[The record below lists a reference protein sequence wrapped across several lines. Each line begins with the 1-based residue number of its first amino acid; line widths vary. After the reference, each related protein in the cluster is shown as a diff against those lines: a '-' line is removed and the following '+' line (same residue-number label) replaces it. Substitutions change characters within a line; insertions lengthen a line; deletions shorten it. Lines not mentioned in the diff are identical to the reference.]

1 MNKTE
6 LLNQLSRDSE
16 ERLLLA
22 RALDRLELARTR
34 NIPACTGF
42 LSPQERA
49 SVENLLGASG
59 HPAHLFYGGYEGA
72 ERTVCA
78 FLPDWLEGADWA
90 ADPDSCPVRAIR
102 CTWSGVKLSHRD
114 FLGAILGLG
123 LDREKVGDL
132 LVGDGVC
139 DILAL
144 EEITDFLLLHLD
156 QAGRAKLKAAP
167 LPLDRLEPPEVKVKA
182 IRDTVSS
189 LRLDA
194 VAASGFSLSRGRAA
208 ELISA
213 PTRVAAQVKAS
224 LDAGSA
230 VFPQTGLVACQG
242 VEGGYAQQACDKVF
256 SFADIMYFRSWEG
269 VFSAVQKGLCRY
281 GVLPIENSA
290 NGSVNGVYDLM
301 RSFDFHIVR
310 SVKLHVNHSLLALP
324 GATLSGIT
332 EIFSH
337 EQAIGQCA
345 AFLKSMPGV
354 KVTVCENTAMAAK
367 MVADS
372 GRSDVAA
379 ISSPV
384 CAAIY
389 GLTELK
395 QAIQD
400 TDNNYTR
407 FIVIAKNAEIYPGA
421 DHLSL
426 MFKVGHTPGSLT
438 RILSRFS
445 SLGLNMTKLESRPI
459 QGADFHYMFHLDFE
473 GSIYDPQVVKLLSE
487 LERELDLFVFLGA
500 YSEV

>member
-6 LLNQLSRDSE
+6 LLNKLSRDSE

-22 RALDRLELARTR
+22 RALDRLELASTR

-208 ELISA
+208 ELISSGKFQLNHRECTK
-213 PTRVAAQVKAS
+213 PDRPVAEGDVLSCRGLGKCAVKT
-224 LDAGSA
+224 
-230 VFPQTGLVACQG
+230 V
-242 VEGGYAQQACDKVF
+242 GGPSKKGR
-256 SFADIMYFRSWEG
+256 IM
-269 VFSAVQKGLCRY
+269 
-281 GVLPIENSA
+281 I
-290 NGSVNGVYDLM
+290 
-301 RSFDFHIVR
+301 
-310 SVKLHVNHSLLALP
+310 
-324 GATLSGIT
+324 
-332 EIFSH
+332 
-337 EQAIGQCA
+337 
-345 AFLKSMPGV
+345 
-354 KVTVCENTAMAAK
+354 
-367 MVADS
+367 
-372 GRSDVAA
+372 
-379 ISSPV
+379 
-384 CAAIY
+384 
-389 GLTELK
+389 
-395 QAIQD
+395 
-400 TDNNYTR
+400 
-407 FIVIAKNAEIYPGA
+407 
-421 DHLSL
+421 
-426 MFKVGHTPGSLT
+426 
-438 RILSRFS
+438 
-445 SLGLNMTKLESRPI
+445 
-459 QGADFHYMFHLDFE
+459 
-473 GSIYDPQVVKLLSE
+473 E
-487 LERELDLFVFLGA
+487 LERYV
-500 YSEV
+500 